1 MTITQDIEHLDF
13 DTPTEEQGTRQALIE
28 VQRELAVLATT
39 EHRPKFDP
47 DTLLDER
54 MQVIRD
60 DVIYPEPKVGITVNG
75 RIILGLDPI
84 PDYVMMHQSPT
95 PVASHQ
101 AVESGHTSEIADLFN
116 LIGHISSIC
125 VCTPSR
131 GGLFG
136 GLFSSP

>member
-13 DTPTEEQGTRQALIE
+13 DTPTEEQGTRQALME
-28 VQRELAVLATT
+28 VARELAVLATT

-54 MQVIRD
+54 IQAIRD
-60 DVIYPEPKVGITVNG
+60 DVITLHADGSGTVEITLPGEP
-75 RIILGLDPI
+75 

-101 AVESGHTSEIADLFN
+101 SSSITDLFN
-116 LIGHISSIC
+116 LINLISSFSNIC

-131 GGLFG
+131 GGLF
-136 GLFSSP
+136 SSP